1 MDCLFCNLA
10 NNNGNYIYEDEK
22 VVAFLDINPVC
33 NGHTLIMPKEHIL
46 NTLDTDLSNHI
57 KEVIKKLYPMYQEK
71 LGCTGLTIVTN
82 CDSAQAIK
90 HYHVHMIPRYNNDGI
105 DFNKQE
111 NLLDVNEVLNK
122 LK

>member
-1 MDCLFCNLA
+1 
-10 NNNGNYIYEDEK
+10 
-22 VVAFLDINPVC
+22 
-33 NGHTLIMPKEHIL
+33 MPKNHIL

-57 KEVIKKLYPMYQEK
+57 KEVIKKLYPMYKEK

-90 HYHVHMIPRYNNDGI
+90 HYHVHMIPRYDNDGV
-105 DFNKQE
+105 DFTKQD
-111 NLLDVNEVLNK
+111 NLLDVNEVFNK

>member
-10 NNNGNYIYEDEK
+10 NNNGNYIYEDDT

-33 NGHTLIMPKEHIL
+33 NGHTLIMPKNHIL

-57 KEVIKKLYPMYQEK
+57 KEVIKKLYPMYKEK

-90 HYHVHMIPRYNNDGI
+90 HYHVHMIPRYDNDGV
-105 DFNKQE
+105 DFTKQD
-111 NLLDVNEVLNK
+111 NLLEVNEVFNK